1 MLKKLKIQPARLITI
16 LLLLLWS
23 TPQVM
28 ASDFLLFYANDVQ
41 GETAPC
47 G

>member
-1 MLKKLKIQPARLITI
+1 MLKILQKKPNGFLICLLI
-16 LLLLLWS
+16 LLCS
-23 TPQVM
+23 APQVL
-28 ASDFLLFYANDVQ
+28 AADFLLFYANDVQ